1 MAHWTRSLGYN
12 ARQFVG
18 STSRYLKSRVLQYSE
33 KNHTTFE
40 IYKRKRSIPH
50 NNDQWV
56 EITKAVEYRP
66 DLVSTEIYG
75 APDFWWR
82 LLEHNGMKD
91 ILEFKAG
98 QNIKI
103 PGDILWQ

>member
-1 MAHWTRSLGYN
+1 MAHWISSLGYN
-12 ARQFVG
+12 ANKFVNA
-18 STSRYLKSRVLQYSE
+18 SSRYNKSKVIQYTE
-33 KNHTTFE
+33 DKHITFE
-40 IYKRKRSIPH
+40 TYKRRRAIPAED
-50 NNDQWV
+50 DQWV
-56 EITKAVEYRP
+56 EITRAVEYRP
-66 DLVSTEIYG
+66 DLVSTEIFG

-82 LLEHNGMKD
+82 IMEYNGMKD